1 MFEQYLDTVCAK
13 LQEIKTTQANAIR
26 QAGILIGETIMRGN
40 LVFTFG
46 TGHSE
51 ILAREVVRRAG
62 GLYPV
67 VMIPEP
73 FHGQAE
79 RLEGLAALVVRDMR
93 FKPGDLMLII
103 SNSGRNA
110 EPIEMA
116 MLARQKGLKVIVVT
130 SMAHTGSVTSR
141 HSSGKKLHELADIV
155 LDNGVPPGDA
165 ILSLEGTAAKA
176 GPVSTILGAS
186 VLQSMMVEAVQHM
199 LSKGYQPPLRIS
211 ANLEQGDANNQ
222 RLMDVWGE
230 RISLVFGMR

>member
-13 LQEIKTTQANAIR
+13 LQEIKSTQAEGIR
-26 QAGILIGETIMRGN
+26 QAGVLIGDTIMRGN

-116 MLARQKGLKVIVVT
+116 ILARQKGLKVIVVT

-155 LDNGVPPGDA
+155 LDNRVPPGDA